1 MANLCPCIAIVGLT
15 ILIGT
20 CRWPLNM
27 SVHQV
32 PEVSG
37 RLPKRRFWSEAQVT
51 PFDEQPPSPANDGPS
66 KAVLTG

>member
-1 MANLCPCIAIVGLT
+1 
-15 ILIGT
+15 
-20 CRWPLNM
+20 M

-51 PFDEQPPSPANDGPS
+51 PFDEQSPSPANDGPS